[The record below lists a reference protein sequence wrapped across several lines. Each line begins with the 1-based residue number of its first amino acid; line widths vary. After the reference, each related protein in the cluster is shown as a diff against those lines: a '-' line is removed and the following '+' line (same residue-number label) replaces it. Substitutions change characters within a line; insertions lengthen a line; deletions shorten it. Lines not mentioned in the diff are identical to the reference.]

1 MRWGDRATGETGEK
15 KYGIEQKIA
24 KIGRFG

>member
-1 MRWGDRATGETGEK
+1 MGRERDGREGEK

-24 KIGRFG
+24 KIESL

>member
-1 MRWGDRATGETGEK
+1 MGREGDERDGEK

-24 KIGRFG
+24 KIESL